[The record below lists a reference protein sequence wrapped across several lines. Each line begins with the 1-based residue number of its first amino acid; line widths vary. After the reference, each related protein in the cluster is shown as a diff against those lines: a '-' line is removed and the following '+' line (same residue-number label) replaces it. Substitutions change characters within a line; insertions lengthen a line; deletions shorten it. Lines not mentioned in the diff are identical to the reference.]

1 MDNTDELDKRTT
13 PQGLLRYAQDY
24 YRGFEII
31 HTQAPKGMEMYQV
44 KFFLLCH
51 SMELAMKSLLRLK
64 GYSRKQLMNDFGH
77 DLVKILQEL
86 GANEIIFDKK
96 SYVVVSMANQ
106 LYKTKQF
113 EYFQTGY
120 KELPAITDLAST
132 SHLFIT
138 KMLYRLQNPGLYTDG
153 QKSTSV

>member
-1 MDNTDELDKRTT
+1 MDYTDELEKRTT
-13 PQGLLRYAQDY
+13 PLGLLRYAQDY

-31 HTQAPKGMEMYQV
+31 RIQKPKDTEMYQV

-51 SMELAMKSLLRLK
+51 SMELVMKSLLKLK
-64 GYSRKQLMNDFGH
+64 GYTRKQLMNNFGH
-77 DLVKILQEL
+77 DLEKILKEL
-86 GANEIIFDKK
+86 EANKIIFDKK

-120 KELPAITDLAST
+120 KELPAIEDLAST
-132 SHLFIT
+132 AHLFIT
-138 KMLYRLQNPGLYTDG
+138 KMVYRLQNPGLYKD
-153 QKSTSV
+153 